1 MSQPGPFR
9 ETDPDPDREP
19 FAPGPVA
26 GAPGDTS
33 RRPGPAADVTVRTS
47 DACVTTVEHDPV
59 PDIAVGALPAG
70 GEKATAPLSP
80 PISRRRRAGILITLI
95 LGGLTALP
103 PLSMDLYLPALPEIG
118 GVMDTGA
125 ANVQLTLTACLL
137 GLGLGQLITG
147 PMSDQLGRRKP
158 LIAGMICYIAA
169 SAACAF
175 ATSIEMLIVFRTIQG
190 LAGAAGVVIARA
202 IVRDMFDGLAM
213 ARFFS
218 TLLLISGVAPILAP
232 VVGGQLLRFTSW
244 RGLFILLAVGGVVL
258 VLIVVRLLPETLPPE
273 RRTSGGIGPALRDMR
288 ELCRDRFFLGHML
301 TCSFAFAALFAYVA
315 ASPFVV
321 QELYG
326 ASPQTFSL
334 LFMVNSMGL
343 IAMSQVNGRIL
354 VGRVSLNAVIVVG
367 LAIIGLASVALL
379 LMTLGVFG
387 EVGLLPLAVALFV
400 LMSAMALVLP
410 NSNSE
415 ALLRTPHVA
424 GSASA
429 LLGAA
434 QFFIGAVASPL
445 VGVAGEDTAVPMA
458 VVQLTT
464 TVIAAVSFFVLC
476 RPWQRN
482 SPRKTADL
490 P

>member
-9 ETDPDPDREP
+9 ATDPDPDREP
-19 FAPGPVA
+19 LA
-26 GAPGDTS
+26 
-33 RRPGPAADVTVRTS
+33 PGPAAGATGDISRGPVPIPADPARTS
-47 DACVTTVEHDPV
+47 DARVTTVEHDPV
-59 PDIAVGALPAG
+59 PDIAVGALPAA
-70 GEKATAPLSP
+70 GEKATSPVTPPL
-80 PISRRRRAGILITLI
+80 SRRRRAGILITLI

-158 LIAGMICYIAA
+158 LIAGMICYIVA

-202 IVRDMFDGLAM
+202 VVRDMFDGLAM

-288 ELCRDRFFLGHML
+288 ELCRDRVFLGHLL

-367 LAIIGLASVALL
+367 LVIIGLSAVALL

-415 ALLRTPHVA
+415 ALLRTPHAA

-476 RPWQRN
+476 RPWQRTTP
-482 SPRKTADL
+482 SRTADL